1 VISYPLWGTTGVM
14 VGVDPG
20 MTELIERYLRSRG
33 ARYFRGHHDDEYF
46 FLVDVPAGA
55 NRGRL
60 HVHLGVG
67 ADRGE
72 VVLVITPD
80 RYYPGARRE
89 RIATVA
95 ARWTDGVAGVR
106 VDVHESCDPA
116 LVGVV
121 LNAQCRPAGIGELTR
136 FVDRTVASA
145 VDFFAMLGTGL
156 GEMDAG
162 GLRDAG

>member
-1 VISYPLWGTTGVM
+1 
-14 VGVDPG
+14 
-20 MTELIERYLRSRG
+20 
-33 ARYFRGHHDDEYF
+33 
-46 FLVDVPAGA
+46 
-55 NRGRL
+55 
-60 HVHLGVG
+60 
-67 ADRGE
+67 
-72 VVLVITPD
+72 
-80 RYYPGARRE
+80 
-89 RIATVA
+89 
-95 ARWTDGVAGVR
+95 VAGVR

>member
-1 VISYPLWGTTGVM
+1 M

-95 ARWTDGVAGVR
+95 LDLAALPRA
-106 VDVHESCDPA
+106 DPA
-116 LVGVV
+116 ALPTWDDCADQ
-121 LNAQCRPAGIGELTR
+121 LLRLYRDTAG
-136 FVDRTVASA
+136 
-145 VDFFAMLGTGL
+145 
-156 GEMDAG
+156 
-162 GLRDAG
+162 